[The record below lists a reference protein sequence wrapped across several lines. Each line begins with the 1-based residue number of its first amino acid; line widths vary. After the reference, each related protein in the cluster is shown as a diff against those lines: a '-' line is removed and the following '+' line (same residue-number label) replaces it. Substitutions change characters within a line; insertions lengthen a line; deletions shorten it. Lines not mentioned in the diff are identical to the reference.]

1 MDALPPI
8 PSPFRA
14 RWLRLRWKLV
24 HLGVFLALG
33 AGIVVAW
40 QRLQLPNSFV
50 GQVETIQTVVS
61 SRDAGYVTNLWV
73 LPLQEI
79 QAGDLVAE
87 IVTTDPRTVNN
98 RLEAMRDRM
107 RLAALEMEPILSRER
122 SAVAYEELSVNCD
135 RVRAELAIARV
146 RLQQAESQLKRDQQL
161 FKQGVLSAELF
172 ELSRRNKESYDVEV
186 LEKAN
191 LVERT
196 EKTLDRLKTMSE
208 TFVPGGENDPIRQ
221 ALAVEE
227 DKMKV
232 FEAKATPLRLVAP
245 TNGVVTLV
253 HHHAGEQVLAGE
265 PIATITSSSSG
276 RIAGFL
282 PPNFPIVPRVG
293 MEIEVYNRALRRAR
307 GRATVI
313 GVSPH
318 VQSVT
323 NALVPPVAV
332 HPVIVPGMRR
342 VISISLPAELPL
354 LPGEPVDLA
363 FVEKP
368 IKSKQPGRSG
378 K

>member
-1 MDALPPI
+1 MDPLPPI

-14 RWLRLRWKLV
+14 RWLRPRWRLV
-24 HLGVFLALG
+24 HAGGFLALC
-33 AGIVVAW
+33 AGITLEW
-40 QRLQLPNSFV
+40 QRLQQPITFV
-50 GQVETIQTVVS
+50 GQVETIQTIVS
-61 SRDAGYVTNLWV
+61 SRDAGYITNLWV

-146 RLQQAESQLKRDQQL
+146 RLQQADSQLKRDQEL
-161 FKQGVLSAELF
+161 FEQGVLSAELF
-172 ELSRRNKESYDVEV
+172 ELSRRNKESYEVEV
-186 LEKAN
+186 VEKSN
-191 LVERT
+191 LVQRT
-196 EKTLDRLKTMSE
+196 EKTLDRLKTMAE
-208 TFVPGGENDPIRQ
+208 TFVPGGENDPIKQ

-232 FEAKATPLRLVAP
+232 FEAKASPLRLFAP
-245 TNGVVTLV
+245 TGGVVTGIQR
-253 HHHAGEQVLAGE
+253 HAGEQVLAGE
-265 PIATITSSSSG
+265 PIAIITSSEGG
-276 RIAGFL
+276 RIVGFL
-282 PPNFPIVPRVG
+282 PEHFPIVPRVG
-293 MEIEVYNRALRRAR
+293 MEVEVRKRALPRERA
-307 GRATVI
+307 RATVL

-318 VQSVT
+318 LESIT
-323 NALVPPVAV
+323 NSLVPPVAV
-332 HPVIVPGMRR
+332 HPVVVPATRR
-342 VISISLPAELPL
+342 VISISLPAALNL

-363 FVEKP
+363 LVEKRP
-368 IKSKQPGRSG
+368 KAREEAKSG

>member
-196 EKTLDRLKTMSE
+196 EKTLDRL
-208 TFVPGGENDPIRQ
+208 RQ

-265 PIATITSSSSG
+265 PIVTITSAWSG
-276 RIAGFL
+276 RITGFL